1 MEIFKLM
8 NKLIEK
14 SKKELELEKS
24 NQSEKEIEFFKN
36 FLRDILGD
44 DCLDHIEI
52 VDSRNA
58 RFVGTKY
65 GVQLISFHSSPYSI
79 RDFDIFLRDSE
90 YRGAYTYEGF
100 GPIRKLSDLSSQ
112 ISLYETQIRGD
123 SFSKNVPRT
132 P

>member
-1 MEIFKLM
+1 M
-8 NKLIEK
+8 NKLIEI

-44 DCLDHIEI
+44 DCLNHIEI

-65 GVQLISFHSSPYSI
+65 GVQLISSYSYTCSI
-79 RDFDIFLRDSE
+79 PTKDFDIFLRDSE
-90 YRGAYTYEGF
+90 YRGPYTYEGF
-100 GPIRKLSDLSSQ
+100 GPIRKLSDLSRQ

-123 SFSKNVPRT
+123 SFPKNFPRT